1 MARPRRYSLL
11 QKLAALAPIALLLVY
26 LPAEEY
32 LRCRIDGSV
41 RAACCCAEAQA
52 PANPGPIARSQ
63 DCCDRETTASA
74 RPVVE
79 APGAG
84 ATQWI
89 PSWPV
94 SSAAALA
101 SLAPPAPRWN
111 RARPSHGPPRVGPP
125 VILLKQAFLI

>member
-1 MARPRRYSLL
+1 MKGNRRYSLL
-11 QKLAALAPIALLLVY
+11 QKLAALVPIALLLVF

-52 PANPGPIARSQ
+52 PVNQGPIARSQ
-63 DCCDRETTASA
+63 DCCDRETTHSV

-79 APGAG
+79 APGPG
-84 ATQWI
+84 TLEWI
-89 PSWPV
+89 PAAPV
-94 SSAAALA
+94 SAAVALV
-101 SLAPPAPRWN
+101 LAPPAPRWSG
-111 RARPSHGPPRVGPP
+111 ARPSHGPPRGGPP